1 MESPLR
7 ARPLSVAEPTL
18 TGVGEANAIEESKE
32 TVIARGRVTFMLVE
46 TVKIGNEW
54 SGEVQ
59 GAKCCYNRGK
69 AEDGW
74 GMFRCLME
82 SAPVFISIRHNNA
95 MCLVLYL

>member
-59 GAKCCYNRGK
+59 GAKCCYNRRKSRRWVGNVSLLDGK
-69 AEDGW
+69 CTS
-74 GMFRCLME
+74 FYKY
-82 SAPVFISIRHNNA
+82 SS
-95 MCLVLYL
+95 

>member
-18 TGVGEANAIEESKE
+18 TGVGEANAIEESRE

-46 TVKIGNEW
+46 TVKTGNEW

-59 GAKCCYNRGK
+59 GAECCYNEEEKQKMGGECFV
-69 AEDGW
+69 A
-74 GMFRCLME
+74 
-82 SAPVFISIRHNNA
+82 
-95 MCLVLYL
+95 